1 MGAPN
6 HRGVITP
13 APCLPISL
21 LRRGVP
27 LTLLMDLVQL
37 PDSRALLEGE
47 RVSVHHEQGPRCPH
61 PV

>member
-1 MGAPN
+1 MGTPN

-13 APCLPISL
+13 APCLAMSL
-21 LRRGVP
+21 LRYGVP
-27 LTLLMDLVQL
+27 LTLLMDLVQP

-47 RVSVHHEQGPRCPH
+47 RVSVHRKQGPRRLH

>member
-13 APCLPISL
+13 APCLAISL
-21 LRRGVP
+21 LRHGVP

-47 RVSVHHEQGPRCPH
+47 QVRAASPPGP
-61 PV
+61 

>member
-1 MGAPN
+1 M
-6 HRGVITP
+6 ITP
-13 APCLPISL
+13 APCLAISL

-47 RVSVHHEQGPRCPH
+47 RVSVHRKQGPQRLH

>member
-1 MGAPN
+1 M
-6 HRGVITP
+6 ITP
-13 APCLPISL
+13 APCLAISL

-47 RVSVHHEQGPRCPH
+47 RASVHHEQGPRCPH

>member
-13 APCLPISL
+13 APCLPVSL
-21 LRRGVP
+21 LRHGVP

-47 RVSVHHEQGPRCPH
+47 RASVHHEQGPRCPH

>member
-13 APCLPISL
+13 VPCLAMSL

-47 RVSVHHEQGPRCPH
+47 RVSVPREQGPRCPH